1 MRTRLWWTA
10 ASGHVQG
17 LKPSQKWWPKTD
29 EERKNK
35 WPAVLYN
42 RPNRLPKTWYSI
54 TTTGYTPPWGLRLL
68 FWIAFTVLYH
78 LTGDI
83 EKKER
88 QLCCQSV
95 ISYSVKDVPLGG
107 WSLSITLSFSGLPF
121 KIFDRKLDIFSA
133 PSATVLSCDATK
145 ASQCCHRVEWR
156 VKRDYIFVLL
166 SWRGLI
172 RYSTT
177 AGPPICSS
185 TPGLT
190 HIEGKNQRR

>member
-17 LKPSQKWWPKTD
+17 LKTSQKWWPKTD

-42 RPNRLPKTWYSI
+42 RPNRLPKTWYFI

-88 QLCCQSV
+88 GSFVVNRSSRIQWKTCRSE
-95 ISYSVKDVPLGG
+95 GG
-107 WSLSITLSFSGLPF
+107 LYPSLSFSDLPF

-172 RYSTT
+172 RHSTT
-177 AGPPICSS
+177 ARPPICSS

-190 HIEGKNQRR
+190 HIEGKRIRR